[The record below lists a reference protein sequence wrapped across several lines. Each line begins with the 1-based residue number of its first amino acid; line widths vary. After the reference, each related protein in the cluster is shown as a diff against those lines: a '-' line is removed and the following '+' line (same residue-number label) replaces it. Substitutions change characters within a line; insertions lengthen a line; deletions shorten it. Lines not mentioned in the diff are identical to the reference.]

1 MTLDAIA
8 HALPSVRHSAADIAS
23 QTGADEAFITDK
35 VGIRQRFVL
44 GPGESGID
52 LAERACRTLFEA
64 QSLEPAAVDML
75 VYVTQNPDRRIPH
88 NSAGLATRLE
98 LRTNLIAFDLSLACS
113 GYVYGLSIVEAMLAS
128 LGLET
133 AVLVTCD
140 PYSRIMAS
148 EDKATNAVFGDAATA
163 TLLTRNGKGGRLG
176 KIDFGTDGSG
186 GDAISVAAGGAAHPH
201 VALGIDGVQA
211 HGRAALALTMKG
223 RDVFNFVMTRVPPS
237 IQACLDANGLTLG
250 EIDYF
255 ALHQG
260 SSYMLQ
266 TTAQRAGIPD
276 DKLLTNIADYGN
288 TVSSS
293 IPLLLEPLLEG
304 GGLKAKRVLISG
316 FGAGLSW
323 ATTVLS
329 F

>member
-8 HALPSVRHSAADIAS
+8 HALPSVRHSAADIAA

-35 VGIRQRFVL
+35 IGIRQRFIL
-44 GPGESGID
+44 APGESGID
-52 LAERACRTLFEA
+52 LAEKACRALFKA
-64 QSLEPAAVDML
+64 QSLDPAAIDLL

-88 NSAGLATRLE
+88 NSAGLATRLG
-98 LRTNLIAFDLSLACS
+98 LPTKLIAFDLSLACS

-128 LGLET
+128 LALET

-163 TLLTRNGKGGRLG
+163 SLLTRNGKGGRLG
-176 KIDFGTDGSG
+176 KIDFGTDGKG
-186 GDAISVAAGGAAHPH
+186 GDAISIAAGGAALPL
-201 VALGIDGVQA
+201 VALGVDSVNSYD
-211 HGRAALALTMKG
+211 RAALALTMKG
-223 RDVFNFVMTRVPPS
+223 RDVFNFVMSRVPES
-237 IQACLDANGLTLG
+237 IKACLDANDVTLD
-250 EIDYF
+250 EVDLF

-266 TTAQRAGIPD
+266 TAAQRAGIPA
-276 DKLLTNIADYGN
+276 DKLLSNIADYGN

-293 IPLLLEPLLEG
+293 IPLLLEPLINEG
-304 GGLKAKRVLISG
+304 GLSGKRVLISG

-323 ATTVLS
+323 ATALLT